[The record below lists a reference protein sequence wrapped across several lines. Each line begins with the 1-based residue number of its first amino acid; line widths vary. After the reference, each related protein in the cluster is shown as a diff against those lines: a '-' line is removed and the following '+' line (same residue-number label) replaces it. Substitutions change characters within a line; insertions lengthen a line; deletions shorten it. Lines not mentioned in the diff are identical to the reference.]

1 MADYDES
8 GDVKGPVREKP
19 DPQAVFDEL
28 TRVKTSDMFA
38 GASRLV
44 DLLDYIVRQN
54 VDNPDAK
61 PLAKTIAEEVY
72 RRSPGEYGDSNNIVR
87 VDAGRLRRRL
97 AEYYA
102 GAGKDDPIQIHID
115 PGGYVPRFEV
125 NTVAVTSSTPLSRKA
140 HSAGHRGSKTWL
152 VSGGLMVALL
162 IGVAAGTSIDHFAD
176 RERNHAAFSESTGD
190 ARLEAERRAQLAKS
204 PSSLQAVVLSD
215 QARNLIFPMIERR
228 QLELSLAM
236 FRLAIERDGTYFGG
250 YAGASQCLAAL
261 AVFLPDG
268 PQRQL
273 LVEEAREHV
282 NQAEILSPANS
293 WTQSAISWMRL
304 VEGDVD
310 LAKEHAD
317 IALNLAPSDGNV
329 LDFYAMVMLS
339 VGKFDE
345 ARAAADSRRKR
356 TSGLGRF
363 ANKSIY
369 GAASFHAGK
378 YEEAIDALNSAT
390 RSGDPIS
397 APTLMY
403 LAASNAALGNLQV
416 GRKLNAELRQNWP
429 DIDPVSMLM
438 RLYVDP
444 AQVGELRTQLERLE

>member
-1 MADYDES
+1 MADEDDS
-8 GDVKGPVREKP
+8 GSATGPVRGRP

-28 TRVKTSDMFA
+28 NRVKTSDVFA

-54 VDNPDAK
+54 VEYPEAK

-72 RRSPGEYGDSNNIVR
+72 RRPPDENGDRNNIVR

-102 GAGKDDPIQIHID
+102 GAGIDDPIQIHVD
-115 PGGYVPRFEV
+115 PGGYTPRFEV
-125 NTVAVTSSTPLSRKA
+125 NTAAVATSAVPSKEA
-140 HSAGHRGSKTWL
+140 HSVVHRGSRTWL
-152 VSGGLMVALL
+152 ASGGLMAALL
-162 IGVAAGTSIDHFAD
+162 IGFAAGMSVDRFAGEPRD
-176 RERNHAAFSESTGD
+176 QPAFSESTGD
-190 ARLEAERRAQLAKS
+190 AKLEAERRAQLAKS

-215 QARNLIFPMIERR
+215 QARNLIFPMIEQR

-236 FRLAIERDGTYFGG
+236 FRLAIERDSTYFGG

-268 PQRQL
+268 PKRQL
-273 LVEEAREHV
+273 LIEEARKHV
-282 NQAEILSPANS
+282 NQAETLSPANS
-293 WTQSAISWMRL
+293 WTQSAISWVSF
-304 VEGDVD
+304 VEGDID
-310 LAKEHAD
+310 RAKEHAD
-317 IALNLAPSDGNV
+317 IAVNIAPHDGNV

-339 VGKFDE
+339 AGKFDE
-345 ARAAADSRRKR
+345 ARAAADSGRKR

-378 YEEAIDALNSAT
+378 YKEAIAALNSAT

-403 LAASNAALGNLQV
+403 LAASNAALGNLHV

-429 DIDPVSMLM
+429 DIDPVSMLT

-444 AQVGELRTQLERLE
+444 AQVSEVRAQLERLQ